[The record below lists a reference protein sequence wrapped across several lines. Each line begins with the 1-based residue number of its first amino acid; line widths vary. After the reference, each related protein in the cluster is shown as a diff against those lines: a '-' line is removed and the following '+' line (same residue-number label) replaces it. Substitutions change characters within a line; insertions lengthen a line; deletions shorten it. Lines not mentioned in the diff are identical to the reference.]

1 MEERDRE
8 KKGKRQR
15 KILEQKKKKASVKLV
30 QKGKI
35 LTAWYCGVH
44 VQKRQYWMERLN

>member
-1 MEERDRE
+1 MLVLQTKTKT
-8 KKGKRQR
+8 KKK
-15 KILEQKKKKASVKLV
+15 KKKKKASVKLV

-35 LTAWYCGVH
+35 LTAWYCGVN